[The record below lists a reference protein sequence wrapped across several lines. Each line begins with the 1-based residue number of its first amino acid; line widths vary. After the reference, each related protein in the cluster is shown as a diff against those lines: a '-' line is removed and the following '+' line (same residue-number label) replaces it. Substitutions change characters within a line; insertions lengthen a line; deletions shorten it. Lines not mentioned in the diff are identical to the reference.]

1 MYEFVTKERVL
12 EAIEDTKD
20 NILLLRLSPRIVK
33 ALEDAI
39 MNIPNAHVQPQRT
52 DIFPER
58 VTENWNM
65 REGQKKSWGYLWKE
79 RTDE

>member
-39 MNIPNAHVQPQRT
+39 MNIPNAHVQPQ
-52 DIFPER
+52 
-58 VTENWNM
+58 
-65 REGQKKSWGYLWKE
+65 KE
-79 RTDE
+79 RQEQEHE